1 MMIRERMGQLLL
13 EAQLISEEQ
22 VQTALQVQEASG
34 SRLGSILVEMGAVTE
49 STLLQFLSQQYGVAT
64 IDLSTCRVDAELL
77 TLIPFDMAKKYTVV
91 PVRKTGSRLMLA
103 MVDPSNISTLDEIK
117 FLVGAHVVPIVA
129 MESDILAA
137 IRRLYRQEDRTV
149 ENADRGQNG
158 RSSCRPVHTFASR
171 ADPYQGE
178 GQLTLGDKKSSS
190 LALQDLQDC
199 LKEVTSSLPSG
210 EVSEAGLDLVED
222 RAPIIQLVNRII
234 QQAGEAKA
242 SDIHIEPYEDFVRVR
257 FRLDGVLRTIIH
269 IPKNVQRAFTARI
282 KIMSKLNIAER
293 RLPQDGRMKVKFHGA
308 RDCDVRVSILP
319 CFHGEKVVLRI
330 LDRSGLNL
338 DMTQLGFHA
347 ASLSRVTSALEV
359 PHGMILVTGPT
370 GSGKTTTLYSALQ
383 FLNSPNVNI
392 VTVEDPV
399 EYQLTGINQLQIK
412 EDIGLTFATGLRSF
426 LRQDPDVIMVGEIR
440 DRETAHIAVQ
450 AALTGHR
457 VLSTLHTTDASQ
469 AITRLLDMGIE
480 PFLVSSALS
489 LVIAQRLIRKICED
503 CKESDSVSRHQLAL
517 LGFNDLEIGSVYPMR
532 GQGCPRCHGTG
543 YKGRV
548 ALFEI
553 LSLSEELHDKILAR
567 APAHELKACALRS
580 NFSSLRASALEHI
593 QLGKTTVDE
602 VLAVTAA
609 DELE

>member
-1 MMIRERMGQLLL
+1 MIRERMGQLLL

-22 VQTALQVQEASG
+22 VNTALQVQEVSG
-34 SRLGSILVEMGAVTE
+34 NRFGSILVEMGAVTE

-64 IDLSTCRVDAELL
+64 IDLSTCQVDAELL
-77 TLIPFDMAKKYTVV
+77 TLIPLDMAKKYTVV

-103 MVDPSNISTLDEIK
+103 MVDPSNTSTLDEIK

-129 MESDILAA
+129 MESDIRAA
-137 IRRLYRQEDRTV
+137 IRRLYGQKDDAVTFDVDWERSTSRP
-149 ENADRGQNG
+149 RGVLLSGAEMTQSEKQRSVG
-158 RSSCRPVHTFASR
+158 KERRSSVAF
-171 ADPYQGE
+171 D
-178 GQLTLGDKKSSS
+178 
-190 LALQDLQDC
+190 DLQAC
-199 LKEVTSSLPSG
+199 LNEVTSSLPVG
-210 EVSEAGLDLVED
+210 EMNEVGMDRVDD
-222 RAPIIQLVNRII
+222 RAPIIQLVNRLIE
-234 QQAGEAKA
+234 QAGEAAA

-269 IPKNVQRAFTARI
+269 IPKNVQRALTARI
-282 KIMSKLNIAER
+282 KIMSNLNIAER
-293 RLPQDGRMKVKFHGA
+293 RLPQDGRMKVKFHGS
-308 RDCDVRVSILP
+308 RDCDIRVSILP
-319 CFHGEKVVLRI
+319 CFHGEKIALRI
-330 LDRSGLNL
+330 LDRSSLNL
-338 DMTQLGFHA
+338 DMTQLGLSA
-347 ASLSRVTSALEV
+347 MSLARVTTALEV

-399 EYQLTGINQLQIK
+399 EYQLTGINQLQTK
-412 EDIGLTFATGLRSF
+412 DDIGLTFASGLRSF

-489 LVIAQRLIRKICED
+489 LVIAQRLVRKICLD
-503 CKESDSVSRHQLAL
+503 CQESDPVSRHQLAL
-517 LGFNDLEIGSVYPMR
+517 LGFDEHEIDSVRPMR
-532 GQGCPRCHGTG
+532 GQGCLRCQGTG

-553 LSLSEELHDKILAR
+553 LSLSEELHGKILSR
-567 APAHELKACALRS
+567 APAYELKACALRS
-580 NFSSLRASALEHI
+580 NFSSLRSSALEHI
-593 QLGKTTVDE
+593 RLGMTTVDE
-602 VLAVTAA
+602 VFAVTADDA
-609 DELE
+609 QV